1 MRLGIFGG
9 SFDPVHFGHL
19 HLAAAC
25 LEKCPLDQVWFVP
38 AASSPHKQDR
48 IQTPA
53 ALRADMLER
62 ATAADPRYGVC
73 TLELERGGVSYT
85 VDTLTE
91 IRQQHADAKLFL
103 LLGADSLFDLPTW
116 RRPEEICRLATPVVV
131 ERPGSPRA
139 DFAVLERLLS
149 PQSLVKIA
157 PRRIEMPA
165 RDVSSSE
172 IRRRVADGVGIEAL
186 TSAAVAEYIEQ
197 QQLYRDA

>member
-9 SFDPVHFGHL
+9 SFDPVHYGHL

-48 IQTPA
+48 LQTPG
-53 ALRADMLER
+53 ALRTDMLER
-62 ATAADPRYGVC
+62 AITGNPSYQVC

-91 IRQQHADAKLFL
+91 IRQQHARAELFL
-103 LLGADSLFDLPTW
+103 LLGADMFFDLPTW
-116 RRPEEICRLATPVVV
+116 RHPEEICRLAMPVVV
-131 ERPGSPRA
+131 ERPGSPQE
-139 DFAVLERLLS
+139 LTM
-149 PQSLVKIA
+149 PQNLMQIV

-165 RDVSSSE
+165 CDVSSSE
-172 IRRRVADGVGIEAL
+172 IRRRVANGEGIESL
-186 TSAAVAEYIEQ
+186 TPPAVAEYIEQ
-197 QQLYRDA
+197 QQLYRHM

>member
-9 SFDPVHFGHL
+9 SFDPVHYGHL
-19 HLAAAC
+19 QLAAAC

-48 IQTPA
+48 LQTPGA
-53 ALRADMLER
+53 VRADMLER
-62 ATAADPRYGVC
+62 AIAGNPSCQAC

-91 IRQQHADAKLFL
+91 IRQQQAGAELFL
-103 LLGADSLFDLPTW
+103 LLGADMLFDLPTW
-116 RRPEEICRLATPVVV
+116 RRPEEICRLATLVVV
-131 ERPGSPRA
+131 ERPGSPQA
-139 DFAVLERLLS
+139 DFAIIERLF
-149 PQSLVKIA
+149 SLQELANIA

-165 RDVSSSE
+165 CDVSSSE
-172 IRRRVADGVGIEAL
+172 IRRRVAAGVGIEAL
-186 TSAAVAEYIEQ
+186 TPPAVAEYSQQ